1 MTSKEIEQNLRKLV
15 SQTEAEGEPIDRD
28 FLLDV
33 LLAYGISK
41 SSVTRLRNGSFNRSR
56 VEGEILYGEK
66 LFFTTAPTGELLA
79 QVERYAT
86 EERILKH
93 RPRFVLLTDGR
104 QIAGKD
110 LKTGETIDI
119 DYLDLPDSYLFLLPL
134 IGGEV
139 YKQQVN
145 NEADRNAAY
154 ELAKLYDRLLEDNPH
169 LREGHSHEL
178 NLFLA
183 RLLFCFFA
191 EDTGIFE
198 TPNIFTSAITQN
210 TQSDGSGVDL
220 FLHDLFV
227 RLNTHDEDAGAL
239 PRYVRNFPYVNGGL
253 FREDLE
259 VPRFSRR
266 SRDLLLG
273 VCTLKWSEINPDIFG
288 SMIQAVSD
296 PEERGHLGMHYTSV
310 ENILRVI
317 RPLFLDELYLLYE
330 RYRDEENEK
339 GLQSLIERMR
349 GMKFFDPAC
358 GSGNFLIITYK
369 ELRLLEIKI
378 LLTLIDLE
386 EKRGVQSFHFSAISL
401 EQFYGIEIKDFA
413 HEIAMLSLWLAEH
426 QMNGIFMAQ
435 LEEQGRL
442 KPFLPLRE
450 AGHII
455 AGNAAQLD
463 WTEVCPRTSKADEI
477 YLVGNPPY
485 SGSRKQGKEQKADME
500 RVFHRLRKYK
510 DLDYISIW
518 LSKGAQYIKGHPNM
532 YLAFVSTNSICQG
545 QQVALLWPHIFDMGV
560 EIHFAYT
567 SYKWTNNA
575 IGNAGVTVVIIGLR
589 NNSKEPKY
597 LYSPEG
603 VQIAAKNINAYLTDA
618 PLVTVAERNQSLSN
632 LPHMNFGN
640 MPNDGG
646 ALILTV
652 QERNK
657 LIEECPLTQ
666 DFIKRYLGGYEFING
681 GMRYCLWIEEDQLD
695 EAERNPFVRRRIE
708 ACRAHRL
715 KSVDKG
721 TRKLAERSHQFR
733 DRTMASVEAL
743 LIPATSSERRDY
755 IPIGVVDPDT
765 IISNSAM
772 AVYDPPLWLFG
783 VLHSRMHMVWVD
795 AVGGKLK
802 TDYRYS
808 AKLCYNTFP
817 LPALSKQRQ
826 LLIEFAVRE
835 VLSKRGTYEAEGKSI
850 AWMYD
855 PDTMPDDLREAHHK
869 LDLAVDRCFS
879 PTLFESDSERLE
891 ALFERY
897 EEMINTPTLF
907 AKPKRRRKRSPK

>member
-110 LKTGETIDI
+110 LKTGESIDI

-239 PRYVRNFPYVNGGL
+239 PRYVRDFPYVNGGL

-317 RPLFLDELYLLYE
+317 RPLFLDELYQLYE

-339 GLQSLIERMR
+339 GLHSLIERMR

-401 EQFYGIEIKDFA
+401 DQFYGIEIKDFA

-463 WTEVCPRTSKADEI
+463 WTEVCPRTSTSDEI
-477 YLVGNPPY
+477 YLIGNPPY

-500 RVFHRLRKYK
+500 RVFHTDYK
-510 DLDYISIW
+510 SMDYIAIW
-518 LSKGAQYIKGHPNM
+518 FYKGARYIEGHPNM
-532 YLAFVSTNSICQG
+532 SLAFVSTNSICQG
-545 QQVALLWPHIFDMGV
+545 LMVGLTWPRVLGSSL
-560 EIHFAYT
+560 EIHFAYN

-589 NNSKEPKY
+589 NLNIKAPKFI
-597 LYSPEG
+597 YSPEG
-603 VQIAAKNINAYLTDA
+603 IKKEVKNINAYLIDGPEIIVNGQTK
-618 PLVTVAERNQSLSN
+618 PISK
-632 LPHMNFGN
+632 LPTMYFGN

-646 ALILTV
+646 NLLFTSAEYRSFCTEYPKYSKYI
-652 QERNK
+652 K
-657 LIEECPLTQ
+657 KFIGGS
-666 DFIKRYLGGYEFING
+666 DFIDGRIRYTLDIGDEELKDALQCPEVAKR
-681 GMRYCLWIEEDQLD
+681 LD
-695 EAERNPFVRRRIE
+695 AVKL
-708 ACRAHRL
+708 HRL
-715 KSVDKG
+715 RSSEKSTQAK
-721 TRKLAERSHQFR
+721 
-733 DRTMASVEAL
+733 ASTPHKFYFTAYQPTEAL

-755 IPIGVVDPDT
+755 IPIGVVDQDT

-783 VLHSRMHMVWVD
+783 ILHSRMHMVWVD
-795 AVGGKLK
+795 AVGGKLE
-802 TDYRYS
+802 TRYRYS

-817 LPALSKQRQ
+817 LPELSKQRQ

-855 PDTMPDDLREAHHK
+855 PDTMPDDLREAHHE

-879 PTLFESDSERLE
+879 PTPFESDSERLE

-897 EEMINTPTLF
+897 EEMINSATLF
-907 AKPKRRRKRSPK
+907 AKPKRRRKRSLK

>member
-110 LKTGETIDI
+110 LKTGESIDI

-198 TPNIFTSAITQN
+198 TLNIFTSAITQN

-239 PRYVRNFPYVNGGL
+239 PRYVRDFPYVNGGL

-317 RPLFLDELYLLYE
+317 RPLFLDELYQLYE

-401 EQFYGIEIKDFA
+401 DQFYGIEIKDFA

-477 YLVGNPPY
+477 YLIGNPPY

-500 RVFHRLRKYK
+500 RVFHTDYK
-510 DLDYISIW
+510 SMDYIAIW
-518 LSKGAQYIKGHPNM
+518 FYKGARYIEGHPNM
-532 YLAFVSTNSICQG
+532 SLAFVSTNSICQG
-545 QQVALLWPHIFDMGV
+545 LMVGLTWPRVLGSSL
-560 EIHFAYT
+560 EIHFAYN

-589 NNSKEPKY
+589 NLNTKAPKFI
-597 LYSPEG
+597 YSPEG
-603 VQIAAKNINAYLTDA
+603 IKKEVKNINAYLIDGSEIIVNGQTK
-618 PLVTVAERNQSLSN
+618 PISK
-632 LPHMNFGN
+632 LPTMYFGN

-646 ALILTV
+646 NLLFTSAEYRSFCTEYPKYSKYI
-652 QERNK
+652 K
-657 LIEECPLTQ
+657 KFIGGS
-666 DFIKRYLGGYEFING
+666 DFIDGRIRYTLDIGDEELKDALQCPEVAKR
-681 GMRYCLWIEEDQLD
+681 LD
-695 EAERNPFVRRRIE
+695 AVKL
-708 ACRAHRL
+708 HRL
-715 KSVDKG
+715 RSSEKSTQAK
-721 TRKLAERSHQFR
+721 
-733 DRTMASVEAL
+733 ASTPHKFYFTAYQPTEAL

-755 IPIGVVDPDT
+755 IPIGVVDQDT

-783 VLHSRMHMVWVD
+783 ILHSRMHMVWVD

-855 PDTMPDDLREAHHK
+855 PDTMPDDLREAHHE

-879 PTLFESDSERLE
+879 PTPFESDSERLE

-897 EEMINTPTLF
+897 EEMINSATLF
-907 AKPKRRRKRSPK
+907 AKPKRRRKRSLK

>member
-15 SQTEAEGEPIDRD
+15 SQTEEEGEPIDRD

-110 LKTGETIDI
+110 LKTGESIDI

-239 PRYVRNFPYVNGGL
+239 PRYVRDFPYVNGGL

-317 RPLFLDELYLLYE
+317 RPLFLDELYQLYE

-339 GLQSLIERMR
+339 GLHSLIERMR

-401 EQFYGIEIKDFA
+401 DQFYGIEIKDFA

-463 WTEVCPRTSKADEI
+463 WTEVCPRTSTSDEI
-477 YLVGNPPY
+477 YLIGNPPY

-500 RVFHRLRKYK
+500 RVFHTDYK
-510 DLDYISIW
+510 SMDYIAIW
-518 LSKGAQYIKGHPNM
+518 FYKGARYIEGHPNM
-532 YLAFVSTNSICQG
+532 SLAFVSTNSICQG
-545 QQVALLWPHIFDMGV
+545 LMVGLTWPRVLGSSL
-560 EIHFAYT
+560 EIHFAYN

-589 NNSKEPKY
+589 NLNIKAPKFI
-597 LYSPEG
+597 YSPEG
-603 VQIAAKNINAYLTDA
+603 IKKEVKNINAYLIDGPEIIVNGQTK
-618 PLVTVAERNQSLSN
+618 PISK
-632 LPHMNFGN
+632 LPTMYFGN

-646 ALILTV
+646 NLLFTSAEYRSFCTEYPKYSKYI
-652 QERNK
+652 K
-657 LIEECPLTQ
+657 KFIGGS
-666 DFIKRYLGGYEFING
+666 DFIDGRIRYTLDIGDEELKDALQCPEVAKR
-681 GMRYCLWIEEDQLD
+681 LD
-695 EAERNPFVRRRIE
+695 AVKL
-708 ACRAHRL
+708 HRL
-715 KSVDKG
+715 RSSEKSTQAK
-721 TRKLAERSHQFR
+721 
-733 DRTMASVEAL
+733 ASTPHKFYFTAYQPTEAL

-755 IPIGVVDPDT
+755 IPIGVVDQDT

-783 VLHSRMHMVWVD
+783 ILHSRMHMVWVD

-855 PDTMPDDLREAHHK
+855 PDTMPDDLREAHHE

-879 PTLFESDSERLE
+879 PTPFESDSERLE

-897 EEMINTPTLF
+897 EEMINSATLF
-907 AKPKRRRKRSPK
+907 AKPKRRRKRSLK

>member
-110 LKTGETIDI
+110 LKTCESIDI

-239 PRYVRNFPYVNGGL
+239 PRYVRDFPYVNGGL

-317 RPLFLDELYLLYE
+317 RPLFLDELYQLYE

-339 GLQSLIERMR
+339 GLHSLIERMR

-401 EQFYGIEIKDFA
+401 DQFYGIEIKDFA

-442 KPFLPLRE
+442 EPFLPLRE

-500 RVFHRLRKYK
+500 RVFHTDYK
-510 DLDYISIW
+510 SMDYIAIW
-518 LSKGAQYIKGHPNM
+518 FYKGARYIEGHPNTS
-532 YLAFVSTNSICQG
+532 LAFVSTNSICQG
-545 QQVALLWPHIFDMGV
+545 LMVGLTWPRVLGSSL
-560 EIHFAYT
+560 EIHFAYN

-589 NNSKEPKY
+589 NLNTKAPKFI
-597 LYSPEG
+597 YSPEG
-603 VQIAAKNINAYLTDA
+603 IKKEVKNINAYLIDGPEIIVNSRNY
-618 PLVTVAERNQSLSN
+618 PLSD
-632 LPHMNFGN
+632 LPPMNFGN
-640 MPNDGG
+640 MPADGG
-646 ALILTV
+646 HLLFSRSQYEAFTAKEPESRKWFRRLISA
-652 QERNK
+652 K
-657 LIEECPLTQ
+657 
-666 DFIKRYLGGYEFING
+666 EFLSG
-681 GMRYCLWIEEDQLD
+681 ESRYCLWLEGITDEELAALPLVNERVQLVRAVR
-695 EAERNPFVRRRIE
+695 EKSARPQLSEIPHLFAQITQPKGSPFI
-708 ACRAHRL
+708 
-715 KSVDKG
+715 
-721 TRKLAERSHQFR
+721 
-733 DRTMASVEAL
+733 

-755 IPIGVVDPDT
+755 IPIGVVDQDAIT
-765 IISNSAM
+765 SNSAM
-772 AVYDPPLWLFG
+772 AVYDPPIWLFG

-795 AVGGKLK
+795 AVGGKLE
-802 TDYRYS
+802 TRYRYS

-826 LLIEFAVRE
+826 LLIKFAVRE

-897 EEMINTPTLF
+897 EEMINSPTLF

>member
-1 MTSKEIEQNLRKLV
+1 M
-15 SQTEAEGEPIDRD
+15 
-28 FLLDV
+28 
-33 LLAYGISK
+33 
-41 SSVTRLRNGSFNRSR
+41 
-56 VEGEILYGEK
+56 
-66 LFFTTAPTGELLA
+66 
-79 QVERYAT
+79 
-86 EERILKH
+86 
-93 RPRFVLLTDGR
+93 
-104 QIAGKD
+104 
-110 LKTGETIDI
+110 
-119 DYLDLPDSYLFLLPL
+119 
-134 IGGEV
+134 
-139 YKQQVN
+139 
-145 NEADRNAAY
+145 
-154 ELAKLYDRLLEDNPH
+154 
-169 LREGHSHEL
+169 
-178 NLFLA
+178 
-183 RLLFCFFA
+183 
-191 EDTGIFE
+191 
-198 TPNIFTSAITQN
+198 
-210 TQSDGSGVDL
+210 
-220 FLHDLFV
+220 
-227 RLNTHDEDAGAL
+227 
-239 PRYVRNFPYVNGGL
+239 
-253 FREDLE
+253 
-259 VPRFSRR
+259 
-266 SRDLLLG
+266 
-273 VCTLKWSEINPDIFG
+273 
-288 SMIQAVSD
+288 
-296 PEERGHLGMHYTSV
+296 

-401 EQFYGIEIKDFA
+401 DQFYGIEIKDFA

-463 WTEVCPRTSKADEI
+463 WTEVCPRTSTSDEI
-477 YLVGNPPY
+477 YLIGNPPY

-500 RVFHRLRKYK
+500 RVFHTDYK
-510 DLDYISIW
+510 SMDYIAIW
-518 LSKGAQYIKGHPNM
+518 FYKGARYIEGHPNM
-532 YLAFVSTNSICQG
+532 FLAFVSTNSICQG
-545 QQVALLWPHIFDMGV
+545 LMVGLTWPRVLGSSL
-560 EIHFAYT
+560 EIHFAYN

-589 NNSKEPKY
+589 NLNTKAPKFI
-597 LYSPEG
+597 YSPEG
-603 VQIAAKNINAYLTDA
+603 IKKEVKNINAYLIDGPEIIVNGQTK
-618 PLVTVAERNQSLSN
+618 PISK
-632 LPHMNFGN
+632 LPTMYFGN

-646 ALILTV
+646 NLLFTSAEYRSFCTEYPKYSKYI
-652 QERNK
+652 K
-657 LIEECPLTQ
+657 KFIGGS
-666 DFIKRYLGGYEFING
+666 DFIDGRIRYTLDIGDEELKDALQCPEVAKR
-681 GMRYCLWIEEDQLD
+681 LD
-695 EAERNPFVRRRIE
+695 AVKL
-708 ACRAHRL
+708 HRL
-715 KSVDKG
+715 RSSEKSTQAK
-721 TRKLAERSHQFR
+721 
-733 DRTMASVEAL
+733 ASTPHKFYFTAYQPTEAL

-755 IPIGVVDPDT
+755 IPIGVVDQDT

-795 AVGGKLK
+795 AVGGKLE
-802 TDYRYS
+802 TRYRYS

-826 LLIEFAVRE
+826 LLIKFAVRE

-855 PDTMPDDLREAHHK
+855 PETMPDDLREAHHK

-897 EEMINTPTLF
+897 EEMINSPTLF

>member
-15 SQTEAEGEPIDRD
+15 SQTEEEGEPIDRD

-110 LKTGETIDI
+110 LKTGESIDI

-239 PRYVRNFPYVNGGL
+239 PRYVRDFPYVNGGL

-317 RPLFLDELYLLYE
+317 RPLFLDELYQLYE

-339 GLQSLIERMR
+339 GLHSLIERMR

-401 EQFYGIEIKDFA
+401 DQFYGIEIKDFA

-463 WTEVCPRTSKADEI
+463 WTEVCPRTSTSDEI
-477 YLVGNPPY
+477 YLIGNPPY

-500 RVFHRLRKYK
+500 RVFHTDYK
-510 DLDYISIW
+510 SMDYIAIW
-518 LSKGAQYIKGHPNM
+518 FYKGARYIEGHPNM
-532 YLAFVSTNSICQG
+532 SLAFVSTNSICQG
-545 QQVALLWPHIFDMGV
+545 LMVGLTWPRVLGSSL
-560 EIHFAYT
+560 EIHFAYN

-589 NNSKEPKY
+589 NLNIKAPKFI
-597 LYSPEG
+597 YSPEG
-603 VQIAAKNINAYLTDA
+603 IKKEVKNINAYLIDGPEIIVNGQTK
-618 PLVTVAERNQSLSN
+618 PISK
-632 LPHMNFGN
+632 LPTMYFGN

-646 ALILTV
+646 NLLFTSAEYRSFCTEYPKYSKYI
-652 QERNK
+652 K
-657 LIEECPLTQ
+657 KFIGGS
-666 DFIKRYLGGYEFING
+666 DFIDGRIRYTLDIGDEELKDALQCPEVAKR
-681 GMRYCLWIEEDQLD
+681 LD
-695 EAERNPFVRRRIE
+695 AVKL
-708 ACRAHRL
+708 HRL
-715 KSVDKG
+715 RSSEKSTQAK
-721 TRKLAERSHQFR
+721 
-733 DRTMASVEAL
+733 ASTPHKFYFTAYQPTEAL

-755 IPIGVVDPDT
+755 IPIGVVDQDT

-783 VLHSRMHMVWVD
+783 ILHSRMHMVWVD
-795 AVGGKLK
+795 AVGGKLE
-802 TDYRYS
+802 TRYRYS

-817 LPALSKQRQ
+817 LPELSKQRQ

-855 PDTMPDDLREAHHK
+855 PDTMPDDLREAHHE

-879 PTLFESDSERLE
+879 LTPFESDSERLE

-897 EEMINTPTLF
+897 EEMINSATLF
-907 AKPKRRRKRSPK
+907 AKPKRRRKRSLK

>member
-15 SQTEAEGEPIDRD
+15 SQTEEEGEPIDRD

-110 LKTGETIDI
+110 LKTGESIDI

-191 EDTGIFE
+191 EDTGIFD

-239 PRYVRNFPYVNGGL
+239 PRYVRDFPYVNGGL

-317 RPLFLDELYLLYE
+317 RPLFLDELYQLYE

-339 GLQSLIERMR
+339 GLHSLIERMR

-369 ELRLLEIKI
+369 ELRLLEITI

-401 EQFYGIEIKDFA
+401 DQFYGIEIKDFA

-463 WTEVCPRTSKADEI
+463 WTEVCPRTSTSDEI
-477 YLVGNPPY
+477 YLIGNPPY

-500 RVFHRLRKYK
+500 RVFHTDYK
-510 DLDYISIW
+510 SMDYIAIW
-518 LSKGAQYIKGHPNM
+518 FYKGARYIEGHPNM
-532 YLAFVSTNSICQG
+532 SLAFVSTNSICQG
-545 QQVALLWPHIFDMGV
+545 LMVGLTWPRVLGSSL
-560 EIHFAYT
+560 EIHFAYN

-589 NNSKEPKY
+589 NLNIKAPKFI
-597 LYSPEG
+597 YSPEG
-603 VQIAAKNINAYLTDA
+603 IKKEVKNINAYLIDGPEIIVNGQTK
-618 PLVTVAERNQSLSN
+618 PISK
-632 LPHMNFGN
+632 LPTMYFGN

-646 ALILTV
+646 NLLFTSAEYRSFCTEYPKYSKYI
-652 QERNK
+652 K
-657 LIEECPLTQ
+657 KFIGGS
-666 DFIKRYLGGYEFING
+666 DFIDGRIRYTLDIGDEELKDALQCPEVAKR
-681 GMRYCLWIEEDQLD
+681 LD
-695 EAERNPFVRRRIE
+695 AVKL
-708 ACRAHRL
+708 HRL
-715 KSVDKG
+715 RSSEKSTQAK
-721 TRKLAERSHQFR
+721 
-733 DRTMASVEAL
+733 ASTPHKFYFTAYQPTEAL

-755 IPIGVVDPDT
+755 IPIGVVDQDT

-783 VLHSRMHMVWVD
+783 ILHSRMHMVWVD
-795 AVGGKLK
+795 AVGGKLE
-802 TDYRYS
+802 TRYRYS

-817 LPALSKQRQ
+817 LPELSKQRQ

-855 PDTMPDDLREAHHK
+855 PDTMPDDLREAHHE

-879 PTLFESDSERLE
+879 PTPFESDSERLE

-897 EEMINTPTLF
+897 EEMINSATLF
-907 AKPKRRRKRSPK
+907 AKPKRRRKRSLK

>member
-110 LKTGETIDI
+110 LKTGESIDI

-198 TPNIFTSAITQN
+198 TLNIFTSAITQN

-239 PRYVRNFPYVNGGL
+239 PRYVRDFPYVNGGL

-296 PEERGHLGMHYTSV
+296 PEERGHLGMHFTSV

-317 RPLFLDELYLLYE
+317 RPLFLDELYQLYE

-401 EQFYGIEIKDFA
+401 DQFYGIEIKDFA

-477 YLVGNPPY
+477 YLIGNPPY

-500 RVFHRLRKYK
+500 RVFHTDYK
-510 DLDYISIW
+510 SMDYIAIW
-518 LSKGAQYIKGHPNM
+518 FYKGARYIEGHPNM
-532 YLAFVSTNSICQG
+532 SLAFVSTNSICQG
-545 QQVALLWPHIFDMGV
+545 LMVGLTWPRVLGSSL
-560 EIHFAYT
+560 EIHFAYN

-589 NNSKEPKY
+589 NLNTKAPKFI
-597 LYSPEG
+597 YSPEG
-603 VQIAAKNINAYLTDA
+603 IKKEVKNINAYLIDGSEIIVNGQTK
-618 PLVTVAERNQSLSN
+618 PISK
-632 LPHMNFGN
+632 LPTMYFGN

-646 ALILTV
+646 NLLFTSAEYRSFCTEYPKYSKYI
-652 QERNK
+652 K
-657 LIEECPLTQ
+657 KFIGGS
-666 DFIKRYLGGYEFING
+666 DFIDGRIRYTLDIGDEELKDALQCPEVAKR
-681 GMRYCLWIEEDQLD
+681 LD
-695 EAERNPFVRRRIE
+695 AVKL
-708 ACRAHRL
+708 HRL
-715 KSVDKG
+715 RSSEKSTQAK
-721 TRKLAERSHQFR
+721 
-733 DRTMASVEAL
+733 ASTPHKFYFTAYQPTEAL

-755 IPIGVVDPDT
+755 IPIGVVDQDT

-783 VLHSRMHMVWVD
+783 ILHSRMHMVWVD

-855 PDTMPDDLREAHHK
+855 PDTMPDDLREAHHE

-879 PTLFESDSERLE
+879 PTPFESDSERLE

-897 EEMINTPTLF
+897 EEMINSATLF
-907 AKPKRRRKRSPK
+907 AKPKRRRKRSLK

>member
-110 LKTGETIDI
+110 LKTGESIDI

-198 TPNIFTSAITQN
+198 TLNIFTSAITQN

-239 PRYVRNFPYVNGGL
+239 PRYVRDFPYVNGGL

-317 RPLFLDELYLLYE
+317 RPLFLDELYQLYE

-401 EQFYGIEIKDFA
+401 DQFYGIEIKDFA

-477 YLVGNPPY
+477 YLIGNPPY

-500 RVFHRLRKYK
+500 RVFHTDYK
-510 DLDYISIW
+510 SMDYIAIW
-518 LSKGAQYIKGHPNM
+518 FYKGARYIEGHPNM
-532 YLAFVSTNSICQG
+532 SLAFVSTNSICQG
-545 QQVALLWPHIFDMGV
+545 LMVGLTWPRVLGSSL
-560 EIHFAYT
+560 EIHFAYN

-589 NNSKEPKY
+589 NLNTKAPKFI
-597 LYSPEG
+597 YSPEG
-603 VQIAAKNINAYLTDA
+603 IKKEVKNINAYLIDGSEIIVNGQTK
-618 PLVTVAERNQSLSN
+618 PISK
-632 LPHMNFGN
+632 LPTMYFGN

-646 ALILTV
+646 NLLFTSAEYRSFCTEYPKYSKYI
-652 QERNK
+652 K
-657 LIEECPLTQ
+657 KFIGGS
-666 DFIKRYLGGYEFING
+666 DFIDGRIRYTLDIGDEELKDALQCPEVAKR
-681 GMRYCLWIEEDQLD
+681 LD
-695 EAERNPFVRRRIE
+695 AVKL
-708 ACRAHRL
+708 HRL
-715 KSVDKG
+715 RSSEKSTQAK
-721 TRKLAERSHQFR
+721 
-733 DRTMASVEAL
+733 ASTPHKFYFTAYQPTEAL

-755 IPIGVVDPDT
+755 IPIGVVDQDT

-783 VLHSRMHMVWVD
+783 ILHSRMHMVWVD

-855 PDTMPDDLREAHHK
+855 PDTMPDDLREAHHE

-879 PTLFESDSERLE
+879 PT
-891 ALFERY
+891 
-897 EEMINTPTLF
+897 TL
-907 AKPKRRRKRSPK
+907 

>member
-110 LKTGETIDI
+110 LKTGESIDI

-198 TPNIFTSAITQN
+198 TLNIFTSAITQN

-239 PRYVRNFPYVNGGL
+239 PRYVRDFPYVNGGL

-317 RPLFLDELYLLYE
+317 RPLFLDELYQLYE

-401 EQFYGIEIKDFA
+401 DQFYGIEIKDFA

-477 YLVGNPPY
+477 YLIGNPPY

-500 RVFHRLRKYK
+500 RVFHTDYK
-510 DLDYISIW
+510 SMDYIAIW
-518 LSKGAQYIKGHPNM
+518 FYKGARYIEGHPNM
-532 YLAFVSTNSICQG
+532 SLAFVSTDSICQG
-545 QQVALLWPHIFDMGV
+545 LMVGLTWPRVLGSSL
-560 EIHFAYT
+560 EIHFAYN

-589 NNSKEPKY
+589 NLNTKAPKFI
-597 LYSPEG
+597 YSPEG
-603 VQIAAKNINAYLTDA
+603 IKKEVKNINAYLIDGSEIIVNGQTK
-618 PLVTVAERNQSLSN
+618 PISK
-632 LPHMNFGN
+632 LPTMYFGN

-646 ALILTV
+646 NLLFTSAEYRSFCTEYPKYSKYI
-652 QERNK
+652 K
-657 LIEECPLTQ
+657 KFIGGS
-666 DFIKRYLGGYEFING
+666 DFIDGRIRYTLDIGDEELKDALQCPEVAKR
-681 GMRYCLWIEEDQLD
+681 LD
-695 EAERNPFVRRRIE
+695 AVKL
-708 ACRAHRL
+708 HRL
-715 KSVDKG
+715 RSSEKSTQAK
-721 TRKLAERSHQFR
+721 
-733 DRTMASVEAL
+733 ASTPHKFYFTAYQPTEAL

-755 IPIGVVDPDT
+755 IPIGVVDQDT

-783 VLHSRMHMVWVD
+783 ILHSRMHMVWVD

-826 LLIEFAVRE
+826 RLIEFAVRE

-855 PDTMPDDLREAHHK
+855 PDTMPDDLREAHHE

-879 PTLFESDSERLE
+879 PTPFESDSERLE

-897 EEMINTPTLF
+897 EEMINSATLF
-907 AKPKRRRKRSPK
+907 AKPKRRRKRSLK

>member
-110 LKTGETIDI
+110 LKTGESIDI

-239 PRYVRNFPYVNGGL
+239 PRYVRDFPYVNGGL

-317 RPLFLDELYLLYE
+317 RPLFLDELYQLYE

-401 EQFYGIEIKDFA
+401 DQFYGIEIKDFA

-477 YLVGNPPY
+477 YLIGNPPY

-500 RVFHRLRKYK
+500 RVFHTDYK
-510 DLDYISIW
+510 SMDYIAIW
-518 LSKGAQYIKGHPNM
+518 FYKGARYIEGHPNM
-532 YLAFVSTNSICQG
+532 SLAFVSTNSICQG
-545 QQVALLWPHIFDMGV
+545 LMVGLTWPRVLGSSL
-560 EIHFAYT
+560 EIHFAYN

-589 NNSKEPKY
+589 NLNTKAPKFI
-597 LYSPEG
+597 YSPEG
-603 VQIAAKNINAYLTDA
+603 IKKEVKNINAYLIDGPEIIVNGQTK
-618 PLVTVAERNQSLSN
+618 PISK
-632 LPHMNFGN
+632 LPTMYFGN

-646 ALILTV
+646 NLLFTSAEYRSFCTEYPKYSKYI
-652 QERNK
+652 K
-657 LIEECPLTQ
+657 KFIGGS
-666 DFIKRYLGGYEFING
+666 DFIDGRIRYTLDIGDEELKDALQCPEVAKR
-681 GMRYCLWIEEDQLD
+681 LD
-695 EAERNPFVRRRIE
+695 AVKL
-708 ACRAHRL
+708 HRL
-715 KSVDKG
+715 RSSEKSTQAK
-721 TRKLAERSHQFR
+721 
-733 DRTMASVEAL
+733 ASTPHKFYFTAYQPTEAL

-755 IPIGVVDPDT
+755 IPIGVVDQDT

-783 VLHSRMHMVWVD
+783 ILHSRMHMVWVD

-855 PDTMPDDLREAHHK
+855 PDTMPDDLREAHHE

-879 PTLFESDSERLE
+879 PTPFESDSERLE

-897 EEMINTPTLF
+897 EEMINSATLF
-907 AKPKRRRKRSPK
+907 AKPKRRRKRSLK

>member
-15 SQTEAEGEPIDRD
+15 SQTEEEGEPIDRD

-110 LKTGETIDI
+110 LKTGESIDI

-239 PRYVRNFPYVNGGL
+239 PRYVRDFPYVNGGL

-317 RPLFLDELYLLYE
+317 RPLFLDELYQLYE

-339 GLQSLIERMR
+339 GLHSLIERMR

-401 EQFYGIEIKDFA
+401 DQFYGIEIKDFA

-463 WTEVCPRTSKADEI
+463 WTEVCPRTSTSDEI
-477 YLVGNPPY
+477 YLIGNPPY

-500 RVFHRLRKYK
+500 RVFHTDYK
-510 DLDYISIW
+510 SMDYIAIW
-518 LSKGAQYIKGHPNM
+518 FYKGARYIEGHPNM
-532 YLAFVSTNSICQG
+532 SLAFVSTNSICQG
-545 QQVALLWPHIFDMGV
+545 LMVGLTWPRVLGSSL
-560 EIHFAYT
+560 EIHFAYN

-589 NNSKEPKY
+589 NLNIKAPKFI
-597 LYSPEG
+597 YSPEG
-603 VQIAAKNINAYLTDA
+603 IKKEVKNINAYLIDGPEIIVNGQTK
-618 PLVTVAERNQSLSN
+618 PISK
-632 LPHMNFGN
+632 LPTMYFGN

-646 ALILTV
+646 NLLFTSAEYRSFCTEYPKYSKYI
-652 QERNK
+652 K
-657 LIEECPLTQ
+657 KFIGGS
-666 DFIKRYLGGYEFING
+666 DFIDGRIRYTLDIGDEELKDALQCPEVAKR
-681 GMRYCLWIEEDQLD
+681 LD
-695 EAERNPFVRRRIE
+695 AVKL
-708 ACRAHRL
+708 HRL
-715 KSVDKG
+715 RSSEKSTQAK
-721 TRKLAERSHQFR
+721 
-733 DRTMASVEAL
+733 ASTPHKFYFTAYQPTEAL

-755 IPIGVVDPDT
+755 IPIGVVDQDT

-783 VLHSRMHMVWVD
+783 ILHSRMHMVWVD
-795 AVGGKLK
+795 AVGGKLE
-802 TDYRYS
+802 TRYRYS

-817 LPALSKQRQ
+817 LPELSKQRQ

-855 PDTMPDDLREAHHK
+855 PDTMPDDLREAHHE

-879 PTLFESDSERLE
+879 PTPFESDSERLE

-897 EEMINTPTLF
+897 EEMINSATLF
-907 AKPKRRRKRSPK
+907 AKPKRRRKRSLK

>member
-15 SQTEAEGEPIDRD
+15 SQTEEEGEPIDRD

-110 LKTGETIDI
+110 LKTGESIDI

-239 PRYVRNFPYVNGGL
+239 PRYVRDFPYVNGGL

-317 RPLFLDELYLLYE
+317 RPLFLDELYQLYE

-339 GLQSLIERMR
+339 GLHSLIERMR

-369 ELRLLEIKI
+369 ELRLLEITI

-401 EQFYGIEIKDFA
+401 DQFYGIEIKDFA

-463 WTEVCPRTSKADEI
+463 WTEVCPRTSTSDEI
-477 YLVGNPPY
+477 YLIGNPPY

-500 RVFHRLRKYK
+500 RVFHTDYK
-510 DLDYISIW
+510 SMDYIAIW
-518 LSKGAQYIKGHPNM
+518 FYKGARYIEGHPNM
-532 YLAFVSTNSICQG
+532 SLAFVSTNSICQG
-545 QQVALLWPHIFDMGV
+545 LMVGLTWPRVLGSSL
-560 EIHFAYT
+560 EIHFAYN

-589 NNSKEPKY
+589 NLNIKAPKFI
-597 LYSPEG
+597 YSPEG
-603 VQIAAKNINAYLTDA
+603 IKKEVKNINAYLIDGPEIIVNGQTK
-618 PLVTVAERNQSLSN
+618 PISK
-632 LPHMNFGN
+632 LPTMYFGN

-646 ALILTV
+646 NLLFTSAEYRSFCTEYPKYSKYI
-652 QERNK
+652 K
-657 LIEECPLTQ
+657 KFIGGS
-666 DFIKRYLGGYEFING
+666 DFIDGRIRYTLDIGDEELKDALQCPEVAKR
-681 GMRYCLWIEEDQLD
+681 LD
-695 EAERNPFVRRRIE
+695 AVKL
-708 ACRAHRL
+708 HRL
-715 KSVDKG
+715 RSSEKSTQAK
-721 TRKLAERSHQFR
+721 
-733 DRTMASVEAL
+733 ASTPHKFYFTAYQPTEAL

-755 IPIGVVDPDT
+755 IPIGVVDQDT

-783 VLHSRMHMVWVD
+783 ILHSRMHMVWVD
-795 AVGGKLK
+795 AVGGKLE
-802 TDYRYS
+802 TRYRYS

-817 LPALSKQRQ
+817 LPELSKQRQ

-855 PDTMPDDLREAHHK
+855 PDTMPDDLREAHHE

-879 PTLFESDSERLE
+879 PTPFESDSERLE

-897 EEMINTPTLF
+897 EEMINSATLF
-907 AKPKRRRKRSPK
+907 AKPKRRRKRSLK

>member
-15 SQTEAEGEPIDRD
+15 SQTEEEGEPIDRD

-110 LKTGETIDI
+110 LKTGESIDI

-239 PRYVRNFPYVNGGL
+239 PRYVRDFPYVNGGL

-317 RPLFLDELYLLYE
+317 RPLFLDELYQLYE

-339 GLQSLIERMR
+339 GLHSLIERMR

-401 EQFYGIEIKDFA
+401 DQFYGIEIKDFA

-463 WTEVCPRTSKADEI
+463 WTEVCPRTSTSDEI
-477 YLVGNPPY
+477 YLIGNPPY

-500 RVFHRLRKYK
+500 RVFHTDYK
-510 DLDYISIW
+510 SMDYIAIW
-518 LSKGAQYIKGHPNM
+518 FYKGARYIEGHPNM
-532 YLAFVSTNSICQG
+532 SLAFVSTNSICQG
-545 QQVALLWPHIFDMGV
+545 LMVGLTWPRVLGSSL
-560 EIHFAYT
+560 EIHFAYN

-589 NNSKEPKY
+589 NLNIKAPKFI
-597 LYSPEG
+597 YSPEG
-603 VQIAAKNINAYLTDA
+603 IKKEVKNINAYLIDGPEIIVNGQTK
-618 PLVTVAERNQSLSN
+618 PISK
-632 LPHMNFGN
+632 LPTMYFGN

-646 ALILTV
+646 NLLFTSAEYRSFCTEYPKYSKYI
-652 QERNK
+652 K
-657 LIEECPLTQ
+657 KFIGGS
-666 DFIKRYLGGYEFING
+666 DFIDGRIRYTLDIGDEELKDALQCPEVAKR
-681 GMRYCLWIEEDQLD
+681 LD
-695 EAERNPFVRRRIE
+695 AVKL
-708 ACRAHRL
+708 HRL
-715 KSVDKG
+715 RSSEKSTQAK
-721 TRKLAERSHQFR
+721 
-733 DRTMASVEAL
+733 ASTPHKFYFTAYQPTEAL

-755 IPIGVVDPDT
+755 IPIGVVDQDT

-783 VLHSRMHMVWVD
+783 ILHSRMHMVWVD
-795 AVGGKLK
+795 AVGGKLE
-802 TDYRYS
+802 TRYR
-808 AKLCYNTFP
+808 
-817 LPALSKQRQ
+817 
-826 LLIEFAVRE
+826 
-835 VLSKRGTYEAEGKSI
+835 
-850 AWMYD
+850 
-855 PDTMPDDLREAHHK
+855 
-869 LDLAVDRCFS
+869 
-879 PTLFESDSERLE
+879 
-891 ALFERY
+891 
-897 EEMINTPTLF
+897 
-907 AKPKRRRKRSPK
+907 

>member
-15 SQTEAEGEPIDRD
+15 SQTEEEGEPIDRD

-110 LKTGETIDI
+110 LKTGESIDI

-239 PRYVRNFPYVNGGL
+239 PRYVRDFPYVNGGL

-317 RPLFLDELYLLYE
+317 RPLFLDELYQLYE

-339 GLQSLIERMR
+339 GLHSLIERMR

-401 EQFYGIEIKDFA
+401 DQFYGIEIKDFA

-463 WTEVCPRTSKADEI
+463 WTEVCPRTSTSDEI
-477 YLVGNPPY
+477 YLIGNPPY

-500 RVFHRLRKYK
+500 RVFHTDYK
-510 DLDYISIW
+510 SMDYIAIW
-518 LSKGAQYIKGHPNM
+518 FYKGARYIEGHPNM
-532 YLAFVSTNSICQG
+532 SLAFVSTNSICQG
-545 QQVALLWPHIFDMGV
+545 LMVGLTWPRVLGSSL
-560 EIHFAYT
+560 EIHFAYN

-589 NNSKEPKY
+589 NLNIKAPKFI
-597 LYSPEG
+597 YSPEG
-603 VQIAAKNINAYLTDA
+603 IKKEVKNINAYLIDGPEIIVNGQTK
-618 PLVTVAERNQSLSN
+618 PISK
-632 LPHMNFGN
+632 LPTMYFGN

-646 ALILTV
+646 NLLFTSAEYRSFCTEYPKYSKYI
-652 QERNK
+652 K
-657 LIEECPLTQ
+657 KFIGGS
-666 DFIKRYLGGYEFING
+666 DFIDGRIRYTLDIGDEELKDALQCPEVAKR
-681 GMRYCLWIEEDQLD
+681 LD
-695 EAERNPFVRRRIE
+695 AVKL
-708 ACRAHRL
+708 HRL
-715 KSVDKG
+715 RSSEKSTQAK
-721 TRKLAERSHQFR
+721 
-733 DRTMASVEAL
+733 ASTPHKFYFTAYQPTEAL

-755 IPIGVVDPDT
+755 IPIGVVDQDT

-783 VLHSRMHMVWVD
+783 ILHSRMHMVWVD
-795 AVGGKLK
+795 AVGGKLE
-802 TDYRYS
+802 TRYRYS

-817 LPALSKQRQ
+817 LPELSKQRQ
-826 LLIEFAVRE
+826 LLIEFTVRE

-855 PDTMPDDLREAHHK
+855 PDTMPDDLREAHHE

-879 PTLFESDSERLE
+879 PTPFESDSERLE

-897 EEMINTPTLF
+897 EEMINSATLF
-907 AKPKRRRKRSPK
+907 AKPKRRRKRSLK

>member
-15 SQTEAEGEPIDRD
+15 SQTEEEGEPIDRD

-110 LKTGETIDI
+110 LKTGESIDI

-239 PRYVRNFPYVNGGL
+239 PRYVRDFPYVNGGL

-317 RPLFLDELYLLYE
+317 RPLFLDELYQLYE

-339 GLQSLIERMR
+339 GLHSLIERMR

-401 EQFYGIEIKDFA
+401 DQFYGIEIKDFA

-463 WTEVCPRTSKADEI
+463 WTEVCPRTSTSDEI
-477 YLVGNPPY
+477 YLIGNPPY

-500 RVFHRLRKYK
+500 RVFHTDYK
-510 DLDYISIW
+510 SMDYIAIW
-518 LSKGAQYIKGHPNM
+518 FYKGARYIEGHPNM
-532 YLAFVSTNSICQG
+532 SLAFVSTNSICQG
-545 QQVALLWPHIFDMGV
+545 LMVGLTWPRVLGSSL
-560 EIHFAYT
+560 EIHFAYN

-589 NNSKEPKY
+589 NLNIKAPKFI
-597 LYSPEG
+597 YSPEG
-603 VQIAAKNINAYLTDA
+603 IKKEVKNINAYLIDGPEIIVNGQTK
-618 PLVTVAERNQSLSN
+618 PISK
-632 LPHMNFGN
+632 LPTMYFGN

-646 ALILTV
+646 NLLFTSAEYRSFCTEYPKYSKYI
-652 QERNK
+652 K
-657 LIEECPLTQ
+657 KFIGGS
-666 DFIKRYLGGYEFING
+666 DFIDGRIRYTLDIGDEELKDALQCPEVAKR
-681 GMRYCLWIEEDQLD
+681 LD
-695 EAERNPFVRRRIE
+695 AVKL
-708 ACRAHRL
+708 HRL
-715 KSVDKG
+715 RSSEKSTQAK
-721 TRKLAERSHQFR
+721 
-733 DRTMASVEAL
+733 ASTPHKFYFTAYQPTEAL

-755 IPIGVVDPDT
+755 IPIGVVDQDT

-783 VLHSRMHMVWVD
+783 ILHSRIHMVWVD
-795 AVGGKLK
+795 AVGGKLE
-802 TDYRYS
+802 TRYRYS

-817 LPALSKQRQ
+817 LPELSKQRQ

-855 PDTMPDDLREAHHK
+855 PDTMPDDLREAHHE

-879 PTLFESDSERLE
+879 PTPFESDSERLE
-891 ALFERY
+891 ALFECY
-897 EEMINTPTLF
+897 EEMINNATLF
-907 AKPKRRRKRSPK
+907 AKPKRRRKRSLK